1 MASPLDPALTSKT
14 LPGLC
19 RTCLARSQDQA
30 GPRCLHCGSPRLLRH
45 AELDT
50 LTLAHLDCDA
60 FYASVEKRDRPDLRD
75 TPVIVGGGTRGVVS
89 TCCYIARTYGVKS
102 AMPMFK
108 ALRACPDAVVIR
120 PDFAKYKAES
130 RRIRA
135 MMDRLTP
142 LVQPLS
148 LDEAW
153 MDLSGSE
160 RLNGGPA
167 SWQLARLQNAVEHE
181 TGLSVSIGLA
191 ANKLLAKIASDL
203 DKPRGFA
210 IIGAAEAKSFLAP
223 RPVGLLPGVGPAMVK
238 SLAREGLKTIGD
250 IARRDPRDMVAR
262 YGAFGLRL
270 YELANADDRRKVSPD
285 EGRKSIS
292 AENTFFTD
300 LSQRKALEDEL
311 WAVCEKTAA
320 AARRYGLVGRVAT
333 LKLKTADFQSLS
345 RRKTLAYPIQTSDML
360 FRAVQGLLAPD
371 VDGRAFRLIG
381 AGLSDLEEADA
392 VSDDFFGGDEAR
404 ARRKEF
410 ALDKVRAK
418 FGASAI
424 VAGRKLKRDPRD

>member
-167 SWQLARLQNAVEHE
+167 SWQLAL
-181 TGLSVSIGLA
+181 T
-191 ANKLLAKIASDL
+191 K
-203 DKPRGFA
+203 RG
-210 IIGAAEAKSFLAP
+210 
-223 RPVGLLPGVGPAMVK
+223 
-238 SLAREGLKTIGD
+238 
-250 IARRDPRDMVAR
+250 
-262 YGAFGLRL
+262 
-270 YELANADDRRKVSPD
+270 
-285 EGRKSIS
+285 
-292 AENTFFTD
+292 
-300 LSQRKALEDEL
+300 
-311 WAVCEKTAA
+311 
-320 AARRYGLVGRVAT
+320 
-333 LKLKTADFQSLS
+333 
-345 RRKTLAYPIQTSDML
+345 
-360 FRAVQGLLAPD
+360 
-371 VDGRAFRLIG
+371 
-381 AGLSDLEEADA
+381 
-392 VSDDFFGGDEAR
+392 
-404 ARRKEF
+404 
-410 ALDKVRAK
+410 
-418 FGASAI
+418 
-424 VAGRKLKRDPRD
+424 